1 MKEKFNP
8 QEWLHTDTRTDAMNC
23 VSNTPQSSNLSVS
36 TRPDSV
42 SSDLDLIIS
51 RLESAQTDI
60 TANYSD
66 WLEIGFAFA
75 DELGEA
81 GRDYFHRISR
91 FHSGYSPTD
100 CNRQYNNCLK
110 AKGQGVTM
118 KTFFHLAKQAGIN
131 ISPTNNPS
139 ASPRPD
145 GVSTVI
151 SNLSASAGTD
161 SVEEE
166 INTIFNTPQ
175 LPPDIYSNLPE
186 ILRESADLFQDSVEK
201 DVFLIGSIAVLS
213 GCLPNV
219 QGIYFDEPH
228 SAHLYSFIT
237 APAGSGK
244 GKMKW
249 SKYFGQAIHDH
260 MSEQSRNERA
270 AFESELEQYNNL
282 TKAQRQNQSWFF
294 TAWRNDPT
302 INSMLTMLNAIQDL
316 DKKND
321 LQNIWPLL
329 TSENPRIVFH
339 LLPMGKLG
347 LPDDLY
353 IKMNSRG
360 KELTEFEHF
369 KSRFSE
375 LLPKEHAN
383 DFNHKIDQSWS
394 DLFWDLYKDE
404 EDEKDK
410 DIAKRVDNAFLRFF
424 QYITDILITKNE
436 IPVDDQNNGFSAY
449 RKVYG
454 NIENVEFLFSCLD
467 VFSSQYKTNSNF
479 FESLFYIDET
489 DFSIDKTRLFFFNSA
504 IDLFKKCADNYDT
517 SQRTNPFSI
526 GEQLMLYAVINHL
539 TNKTVDLNSR
549 LRKLRNLI
557 ANSVDTVRK
566 ENMTSLLNTVS
577 EIILN
582 NNIDADSK
590 FNSIQIIEEN
600 TKQKFIEENPEHK
613 ATIHKLEDHHLLQGC
628 LAMFN
633 FDLELPDYANTFYD
647 VFSGNCHYETISRAL
662 LSFGD
667 YSQKYDWRWRLGNH
681 NNSVWRELFTP
692 SQRRIGFQQ
701 TKEVLNM
708 LLTHLLQNPQS
719 NLQEIIDFYLASFEQ
734 QLDTPKD
741 WKYYFIKYPEFRKNE
756 DGFYYWN
763 IQDKSKP
770 YSCIMM
776 RRTTLGGFNWSPFQ
790 YALKERFKDQLNLE
804 NYGAPLILIK
814 ENASLRISNMNQGYR
829 FEANDD
835 DESELLLENLKRQG
849 FISQDD
855 IFQIDQNQ
863 DGIDLE
869 DRIEK
874 GTEFIS
880 ALLSF

>member
-1 MKEKFNP
+1 MATSLWQLLGEYKIEIPLLQRDYAQGRQTGKVPLIRERFLNALLSAINDDSDPLELDFVYGYTKENQNGIANTEKIFVPLDGQQRLTTLFLLHWYFAIKEKHLDNASSLLAKFTY
-8 QEWLHTDTRTDAMNC
+8 ETRHSSRVFCNQLVKFIPDDL
-23 VSNTPQSSNLSVS
+23 NTPIK
-36 TRPDSV
+36 DS
-42 SSDLDLIIS
+42 II
-51 RLESAQTDI
+51 
-60 TANYSD
+60 
-66 WLEIGFAFA
+66 
-75 DELGEA
+75 
-81 GRDYFHRISR
+81 
-91 FHSGYSPTD
+91 
-100 CNRQYNNCLK
+100 
-110 AKGQGVTM
+110 
-118 KTFFHLAKQAGIN
+118 
-131 ISPTNNPS
+131 
-139 ASPRPD
+139 
-145 GVSTVI
+145 
-151 SNLSASAGTD
+151 
-161 SVEEE
+161 
-166 INTIFNTPQ
+166 
-175 LPPDIYSNLPE
+175 
-186 ILRESADLFQDSVEK
+186 
-201 DVFLIGSIAVLS
+201 
-213 GCLPNV
+213 
-219 QGIYFDEPH
+219 
-228 SAHLYSFIT
+228 
-237 APAGSGK
+237 
-244 GKMKW
+244 
-249 SKYFGQAIHDH
+249 
-260 MSEQSRNERA
+260 
-270 AFESELEQYNNL
+270 
-282 TKAQRQNQSWFF
+282 NQSWFF

-375 LLPKEHAN
+375 LLPKEYAN

-436 IPVDDQNNGFSAY
+436 ISVDDQNNEFSAY

-454 NIENVEFLFSCLD
+454 NIENIEFLFSCLD
-467 VFSSQYKTNSNF
+467 VFSSKYKTNSNF
-479 FESLFYIDET
+479 FKSLFYIDER
-489 DFSIDKTRLFFFNSA
+489 DFTIDKTRLFFFNSA

-539 TNKTVDLNSR
+539 INKTVGLNGR

-582 NNIDADSK
+582 NNIDGDSK

-600 TKQKFIEENPEHK
+600 TKQKFIEENPELK

-633 FDLELPDYANTFYD
+633 FDLELPDYTNTFYD

-692 SQRRIGFQQ
+692 SQRRGGFQQ

-763 IQDKSKP
+763 FQDKSKP

-776 RRTTLGGFNWSPFQ
+776 RRTTLGGFHWSPFH
-790 YALKERFKDQLNLE
+790 YVLKERFKDQLNLE
-804 NYGAPLILIK
+804 NYGAPLILITG
-814 ENASLRISNMNQGYR
+814 NASLRITNINQGYR

-835 DESELLLENLKRQG
+835 EGSELLLENLKRQG
-849 FISQDD
+849 ILSQDE
-855 IFQIDQNQ
+855 IFQINQTQ
-863 DGIDLE
+863 DGKDIE

-874 GTEFIS
+874 CSELIYNAFKS
-880 ALLSF
+880 